1 MSQKIFD
8 NDSVVICKI
17 KITLTLKKSANLMI
31 CILNL
36 SKVLMNEFYYDY
48 IKNKYGK
55 NSRLLVTDSD
65 SLTYAIKTENVY
77 EGFSKYKEMFDFNNY
92 ATESKYYDNSNKVL
106 AGKMKDEI
114 TGAAVKEM
122 FRLKPETY
130 SFSVEDSIE
139 HRKAKGINKNV
150 VATIS
155 HDEYKDLL
163 LNNKCLR
170 YSINRI
176 QNKNLKIGT
185 YEINQIYLSCFDDK
199 I

>member
-1 MSQKIFD
+1 M
-8 NDSVVICKI
+8 V
-17 KITLTLKKSANLMI
+17 
-31 CILNL
+31 
-36 SKVLMNEFYYDY
+36 
-48 IKNKYGK
+48 

-65 SLTYAIKTENVY
+65 SLTYAIKTKDVY

-92 ATESKYYDNSNKVL
+92 ATESKYYDNSNRVL
-106 AGKMKDEI
+106 VGKMKDEI
-114 TGAAVKEM
+114 TGVAVKEM
-122 FRLKPETY
+122 FRLKPEMY

-139 HRKAKGINKNV
+139 HRKAKGINV

>member
-1 MSQKIFD
+1 
-8 NDSVVICKI
+8 
-17 KITLTLKKSANLMI
+17 
-31 CILNL
+31 
-36 SKVLMNEFYYDY
+36 
-48 IKNKYGK
+48 
-55 NSRLLVTDSD
+55 
-65 SLTYAIKTENVY
+65 
-77 EGFSKYKEMFDFNNY
+77 
-92 ATESKYYDNSNKVL
+92 
-106 AGKMKDEI
+106 MKDEI
-114 TGAAVKEM
+114 TGVAVKEM
-122 FRLKPETY
+122 FRLKPEMY
-130 SFSVEDSIE
+130 SFSVEDNIE
-139 HRKAKGINKNV
+139 HRKAKGINV

>member
-1 MSQKIFD
+1 M
-8 NDSVVICKI
+8 V
-17 KITLTLKKSANLMI
+17 
-31 CILNL
+31 
-36 SKVLMNEFYYDY
+36 
-48 IKNKYGK
+48 

-65 SLTYAIKTENVY
+65 SLTYAIKTKDVY
-77 EGFSKYKEMFDFNNY
+77 EGFSKDKEMFDFNNY
-92 ATESKYYDNSNKVL
+92 ATESKYYDNSNRVL
-106 AGKMKDEI
+106 VGKMKDEI
-114 TGAAVKEM
+114 TGVAVKEM
-122 FRLKPETY
+122 FRLKPEMY
-130 SFSVEDSIE
+130 SFSVEGSIE